1 MLSEVVAVFVTVTV
15 FSWLEV
21 FNSWAAN
28 VRPAGAS
35 FTTVPVPVSGVGFAV
50 TQYGAEATLF
60 YLSFLPVI
68 GASVAALVGLRRS

>member
-35 FTTVPVPVSGVGFAV
+35 FTTVPVPVSETA
-50 TQYGAEATLF
+50 
-60 YLSFLPVI
+60 
-68 GASVAALVGLRRS
+68 